1 MKPAQE
7 GRVAGLA
14 GRGDYADVNEQGE
27 PDKTGSPT
35 SMMAWSP
42 KDFGG
47 LRCVDRR
54 KQLKAWDEIYYW
66 EL

>member
-42 KDFGG
+42 KDLGVCG
-47 LRCVDRR
+47 V
-54 KQLKAWDEIYYW
+54 WIGVSN
-66 EL
+66 